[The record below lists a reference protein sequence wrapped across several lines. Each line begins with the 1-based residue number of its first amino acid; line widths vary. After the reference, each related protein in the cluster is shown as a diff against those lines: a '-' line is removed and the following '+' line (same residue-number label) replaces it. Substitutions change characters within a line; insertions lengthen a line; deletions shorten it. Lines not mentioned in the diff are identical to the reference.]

1 MKKLNLLAPYEHNV
15 FLRGR
20 GREKVRYL
28 QIPSFLD
35 RNKLE
40 EDLKNGA
47 LYFENVKKQT
57 DRRPSKTVV
66 IRADN
71 EENGLMAVTYLAA
84 AYNQTDDSDAGEYDD
99 DDDLLTEADDDYF
112 EAEDLTAEEYVGDD
126 GEENPGPEDA
136 EEWLESKYRLPLLD
150 IEEIKRVWGHEDASI
165 FISNG
170 FGMQGQN
177 NEREKTPWWFAC
189 KEEPVCIVVKSAF
202 YSAFGGFGG
211 NVYDRFSTEVAA
223 HFPNNRHIYI
233 LEIKS
238 KDAGLF
244 EGTFDDDIFP
254 EGNVSNEDPSFTQM
268 VLDQAAA
275 VIDINSRWDKKKE
288 AAYRRE
294 QFENWVAEE
303 GFSLSGDF
311 PTARIVQ
318 RITGMKN
325 PAKSMLMKRII
336 NYIREQGDPGVELRE
351 EDFDILKKF
360 ANIME
365 KKSLDDALSVKKLER
380 ELYGM
385 EDVKRQVQEIVDV
398 MKYYKRRETVGLGKG
413 SFHNVHLLI
422 GAPGTAKT
430 TVAKLMGNMM
440 MEQNLLPGN
449 RFTCVNGADL
459 KGMFVGH
466 TAPKV
471 HRIFENNDII
481 MIDEAYSL
489 VARDGWD
496 RGGDGFSQEAVAALI
511 TEIEE
516 HGPEKLVLFAG
527 YGGIDVDDKDNLM
540 KGFIDSNPG
549 LKSRINSTIFFKSYT
564 PDEMVEIV
572 HILARTQQFSL
583 TKSADE
589 DLRAY
594 FAERVRDRNFG
605 NGREARS
612 LLQNATIFAAKRT
625 RDIKA
630 VRTARN
636 RLQAITASD
645 IRQAIQRQRRSTA
658 MQNGRQSAGGFGF
671 MV

>member
-1 MKKLNLLAPYEHNV
+1 
-15 FLRGR
+15 
-20 GREKVRYL
+20 
-28 QIPSFLD
+28 
-35 RNKLE
+35 
-40 EDLKNGA
+40 
-47 LYFENVKKQT
+47 
-57 DRRPSKTVV
+57 
-66 IRADN
+66 
-71 EENGLMAVTYLAA
+71 
-84 AYNQTDDSDAGEYDD
+84 
-99 DDDLLTEADDDYF
+99 
-112 EAEDLTAEEYVGDD
+112 
-126 GEENPGPEDA
+126 
-136 EEWLESKYRLPLLD
+136 
-150 IEEIKRVWGHEDASI
+150 
-165 FISNG
+165 
-170 FGMQGQN
+170 
-177 NEREKTPWWFAC
+177 
-189 KEEPVCIVVKSAF
+189 
-202 YSAFGGFGG
+202 
-211 NVYDRFSTEVAA
+211 
-223 HFPNNRHIYI
+223 
-233 LEIKS
+233 
-238 KDAGLF
+238 
-244 EGTFDDDIFP
+244 
-254 EGNVSNEDPSFTQM
+254 
-268 VLDQAAA
+268 
-275 VIDINSRWDKKKE
+275 
-288 AAYRRE
+288 
-294 QFENWVAEE
+294 
-303 GFSLSGDF
+303 
-311 PTARIVQ
+311 
-318 RITGMKN
+318 
-325 PAKSMLMKRII
+325 MLMKRII

-385 EDVKRQVQEIVDV
+385 EDVKRQVREIVDV

-481 MIDEAYSL
+481 MIDEAYAL

-540 KGFIDSNPG
+540 KGFIASNPG
-549 LKSRINSTIFFKSYT
+549 LKSRINSTVFFKSYT

-630 VRTARN
+630 VRSARN